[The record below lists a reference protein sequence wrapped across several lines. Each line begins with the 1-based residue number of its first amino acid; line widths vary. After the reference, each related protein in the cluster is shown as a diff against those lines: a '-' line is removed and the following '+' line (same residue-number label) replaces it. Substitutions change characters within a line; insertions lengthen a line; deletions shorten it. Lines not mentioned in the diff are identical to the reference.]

1 MACALATA
9 GCGGPPDPSTP
20 LASAPAPASAAATA
34 STAVADDDVTV
45 PPLSSSG
52 STSSRESPSSAS
64 TAGPSSGP
72 QVKVTST
79 VRAGS
84 GGEFRI
90 TAADVAKATAAVT
103 VMTPAEQAAS
113 VLMVTT
119 PDLLDSSGR
128 TPIGG
133 VILTGSQG
141 GVDGTAGG
149 TPAQVRAL
157 TTGLQKRRT
166 AGSPG
171 LLIATDQEYGD
182 VQRLV
187 NGFTAFPGASELA
200 AIEDTDTA
208 VGLTRQVGAAAAQEL
223 LAVGVTVDF
232 APDADVLPA
241 DGSDSAI
248 GDRSYGSDPER
259 TAQLVAASV
268 SGYQRGGVAATL
280 KHFPGIGRIAADTH
294 QTLPSLVTDCTGWNR
309 TEAVPMAAG
318 IKAGSALVM
327 TGHVLMPAVGAT
339 GAPASLSPVVV
350 TDLLKGAGQNGCDG
364 LGFDGVSVTDSLQM
378 QPALDAAPTPG
389 SAEVQALLAG
399 EDLLLMPTAPQA
411 AVKAIESAV
420 LDGTLPQARLTD
432 AAVRVYALRLALARV
447 RHPALAVVGSA
458 AHQELA
464 AEAVAAANGSG

>member
-1 MACALATA
+1 
-9 GCGGPPDPSTP
+9 
-20 LASAPAPASAAATA
+20 
-34 STAVADDDVTV
+34 
-45 PPLSSSG
+45 
-52 STSSRESPSSAS
+52 
-64 TAGPSSGP
+64 
-72 QVKVTST
+72 
-79 VRAGS
+79 
-84 GGEFRI
+84 
-90 TAADVAKATAAVT
+90 
-103 VMTPAEQAAS
+103 
-113 VLMVTT
+113 
-119 PDLLDSSGR
+119 
-128 TPIGG
+128 
-133 VILTGSQG
+133 
-141 GVDGTAGG
+141 
-149 TPAQVRAL
+149 
-157 TTGLQKRRT
+157 
-166 AGSPG
+166 
-171 LLIATDQEYGD
+171 
-182 VQRLV
+182 
-187 NGFTAFPGASELA
+187 
-200 AIEDTDTA
+200 
-208 VGLTRQVGAAAAQEL
+208 
-223 LAVGVTVDF
+223 
-232 APDADVLPA
+232 
-241 DGSDSAI
+241 
-248 GDRSYGSDPER
+248 
-259 TAQLVAASV
+259 
-268 SGYQRGGVAATL
+268 VAATL